1 MYGWFQT
8 FWRIW
13 KCGENKMAQTKEQE
27 PGDEMSDSEILSFML
42 SELDMLNTEAATYLD
57 VRERTVYRWLAGTS
71 RVPKMVFLAL
81 ELKRLQQ

>member
-1 MYGWFQT
+1 
-8 FWRIW
+8 
-13 KCGENKMAQTKEQE
+13 MAQTKKQE
-27 PGDEMSDSEILSFML
+27 TGDEMSDSEILSFML
-42 SELDMLNTEAATYLD
+42 SELDMPNTEAATYLG